1 MPMSL
6 QTARAREARMPGG
19 PMLLALG
26 VVLLAPWSASG
37 AGELHT
43 YRGPCDAS
51 AAVALDRQYF
61 VVGNDE
67 NDMVATYRRGDAG
80 VVARVD
86 LAQFLGTHRK
96 EESDIEGAAKI
107 GSRVYWITSHSRN
120 SHGVPQPS
128 RHRIF
133 ATDVRAGDL
142 ASLAPVGTPYRDFLR
157 DLVEASE
164 LAPWRLAEAAKLA
177 AEAPGGLNIEGL
189 AATPDGRLLVGFR
202 SPLREGRALVV
213 PIDNPEAIV
222 AGQRAKLGAAI
233 ELDLGGR
240 GVRSLE
246 LVGATYYVVAGPTGD
261 EGSFALYRWSGRA
274 GDAPERIAVDLGT
287 LRPEALF
294 AIPET
299 ASIELASDDGGILV
313 DGRECKKL
321 KRSQQ
326 RFRALTHTP

>member
-1 MPMSL
+1 MPFALSGA
-6 QTARAREARMPGG
+6 ARQLL
-19 PMLLALG
+19 LLALLFADLPVWAQVHG
-26 VVLLAPWSASG
+26 RLSLLGG
-37 AGELHT
+37 AQ
-43 YRGPCDAS
+43 
-51 AAVALDRQYF
+51 ALWMPDPLG
-61 VVGNDE
+61 VGNGA
-67 NDMVATYRRGDAG
+67 MTGRTVRGSG
-80 VVARVD
+80 Y
-86 LAQFLGTHRK
+86 L
-96 EESDIEGAAKI
+96 
-107 GSRVYWITSHSRN
+107 
-120 SHGVPQPS
+120 
-128 RHRIF
+128 
-133 ATDVRAGDL
+133 
-142 ASLAPVGTPYRDFLR
+142 
-157 DLVEASE
+157 
-164 LAPWRLAEAAKLA
+164 
-177 AEAPGGLNIEGL
+177 
-189 AATPDGRLLVGFR
+189 
-202 SPLREGRALVV
+202 
-213 PIDNPEAIV
+213 
-222 AGQRAKLGAAI
+222 LGAAI